1 MGNIRKFISGVIS
14 SYIYIIVTSLIAL
27 WLTPYT
33 LSFMD
38 KTHYGYYILIA
49 DILAWINLLQFG
61 VSGVFNSKAA
71 MCIGKADYVQLQ
83 KYTNTA
89 QLMQSMSAVMILII
103 GVFTSFFID
112 AVFDTAGILKI
123 DVILTFIIAAVTSA
137 ISVIKQP
144 LSAILVANKQ
154 VHIDNFLNLFLYLI
168 QVLLVVL
175 FLNLGFSIISLSISH
190 LIATILIT
198 LITYYRVKK
207 LPFKLD
213 LGIKKYD
220 KTIFGEFLSTGL
232 WFTIG
237 SIGQIFIYKIDR
249 FFIGSSISLDEVT
262 SFYIT
267 TKLYDFSNVFFANFV
282 NISRPYFSQLYVQHN
297 MEKLRKLY
305 DILLNGSI
313 LLLVLICS
321 VIFLCDEWFIK
332 IWIKNEVDVYLGDK
346 VSLLFAVSI
355 ILQSAILPNRVLLA
369 STLYK
374 VRFHGLTRVAEGCL
388 KFLLSIFLVDVY
400 GIQGL
405 LISSIISC
413 VLCSTIFMNYLSNK
427 VLMRS
432 FKHQIFNYLSYLSM
446 IILLLMY
453 IITDKRIA
461 LVVLVLVYV
470 IIFVVLRK
478 FAFSLNNKGIF
489 NN

>member
-154 VHIDNFLNLFLYLI
+154 VHIDNFLNLF
-168 QVLLVVL
+168 V
-175 FLNLGFSIISLSISH
+175 FNTSFTCRIIS
-190 LIATILIT
+190 
-198 LITYYRVKK
+198 
-207 LPFKLD
+207 
-213 LGIKKYD
+213 
-220 KTIFGEFLSTGL
+220 
-232 WFTIG
+232 
-237 SIGQIFIYKIDR
+237 
-249 FFIGSSISLDEVT
+249 
-262 SFYIT
+262 
-267 TKLYDFSNVFFANFV
+267 
-282 NISRPYFSQLYVQHN
+282 
-297 MEKLRKLY
+297 
-305 DILLNGSI
+305 
-313 LLLVLICS
+313 
-321 VIFLCDEWFIK
+321 
-332 IWIKNEVDVYLGDK
+332 
-346 VSLLFAVSI
+346 
-355 ILQSAILPNRVLLA
+355 
-369 STLYK
+369 
-374 VRFHGLTRVAEGCL
+374 
-388 KFLLSIFLVDVY
+388 
-400 GIQGL
+400 
-405 LISSIISC
+405 
-413 VLCSTIFMNYLSNK
+413 
-427 VLMRS
+427 
-432 FKHQIFNYLSYLSM
+432 
-446 IILLLMY
+446 
-453 IITDKRIA
+453 
-461 LVVLVLVYV
+461 
-470 IIFVVLRK
+470 
-478 FAFSLNNKGIF
+478 
-489 NN
+489 